1 MDERGASGGI
11 PRRTFLAAGL
21 ATGLAGVTAVV
32 LSSCTWN
39 EPTPTPTP
47 TPTASPTPT
56 PTPSA
61 VPRPT
66 NMRRSAWGTDPYARG
81 SFSFAE
87 FGSTEQMRTR
97 LAKPIDGRLVFAG
110 EATSTIGA
118 GTLQGAQNS
127 GLRAADDIEE
137 LAAPGERIAVIGA
150 GLAGLT
156 AARELADRGFDV
168 IVIEARDR
176 IGGRVQSIVDDA
188 FGTPVELGSWLVG
201 DDAGLLEALAAA
213 SVGTIPFPEQQR
225 VVRVDGTPVAPSP
238 SGAET
243 LERAHEWSQALP
255 HDVSVTAAL
264 QQSGEAPASE
274 TPGDDGV
281 SPAAWLR
288 HAIATGLEPL
298 TGAEPTVV
306 SAQRWDP
313 APLLAPFQADADAA
327 PPPRLP
333 TAPISDLLDRL
344 ADGLEVVL
352 MSGVTQIT
360 RTADRVSLR
369 LDTGESLTVD
379 RAVVT
384 LPLGVL
390 QTDQVRFEPVL
401 PRPYQLA
408 ISQLGMGVLDVV
420 WLAFDEPFW
429 RADASADAES
439 DAGASTASPDPA
451 PTADPSTAD
460 PTTAPSLLSVVG
472 GRPTV
477 ARWIDVGAATGSGE
491 AALVGVIA
499 AAQATRLEELSDQD
513 FLTAVLAD
521 LEPFA
526 TAGG

>member
-1 MDERGASGGI
+1 MDDRGASGGI
-11 PRRTFLAAGL
+11 PRRTFLTAGL
-21 ATGLAGVTAVV
+21 ATGLAGAAAIV
-32 LSSCTWN
+32 LASCTWN
-39 EPTPTPTP
+39 EPSPTPKP
-47 TPTASPTPT
+47 TPTATPTPT

-97 LAKPIDGRLVFAG
+97 LAKPIEGRIVFAG
-110 EATSTIGA
+110 EATSTVGA
-118 GTLQGAQNS
+118 GTLQGAQSS
-127 GLRAADDIEE
+127 GFRAAGDILE

-156 AARELADRGFDV
+156 AARELADQGFDV

-176 IGGRVQSIVDDA
+176 IGGRVLSVVDDA

-201 DDAGLLEALAAA
+201 DDEGLVEALAAA
-213 SVGTIPFPEQQR
+213 SVDTIPFLGGPA
-225 VVRVDGTPVAPSP
+225 VVRADGTPLVPSP
-238 SGAET
+238 SGAEA

-288 HAIATGLEPL
+288 HALASGLEPL
-298 TGAEPTVV
+298 TGAEATVV

-313 APLLAPFQADADAA
+313 APLLAPFAANADGDPTA
-327 PPPRLP
+327 PRLP

-344 ADGLEVVL
+344 ADGLEVVT
-352 MSGVTQIT
+352 MSGVTQVT
-360 RTADRVSLR
+360 RTDDRVSLR

-390 QTDQVRFEPVL
+390 KTDQVRFEPPL

-408 ISQLGMGVLDVV
+408 ISQLGMGVVDVV

-429 RADASADAES
+429 RADIPADDQTDAAAEAQ
-439 DAGASTASPDPA
+439 AGAAAST
-451 PTADPSTAD
+451 
-460 PTTAPSLLSVVG
+460 LSVVG
-472 GRPTV
+472 GSPTV

-491 AALVGVIA
+491 AALVGIIA
-499 AAQATRLEELSDQD
+499 ASQATRLEELSDQD
-513 FLTAVLAD
+513 FVTAVLAD

-526 TAGG
+526 TARG